1 MKELHPVITAQFTVR
16 PGQSDPSG
24 FDLGD
29 MSFAGDLGTAD
40 SAGHTPDQG
49 MMIHLSVIQLLDGL
63 GDLLRGNV
71 RTLAFTGVDTSFSL
85 VFRHGKGA
93 LSVASKDGLVA
104 RTTAPELAAAVMR
117 AANALSRALP
127 PEDPAASGH
136 SAALEAVH
144 SHVPPKGS
152 AVD

>member
-1 MKELHPVITAQFTVR
+1 MINAQFTVR
-16 PGQSDPSG
+16 PGQGDPSG

-29 MSFAGDLGTAD
+29 MSFAGDLGAAD

-49 MMIHLSVIQLLDGL
+49 MMIHLSVIQLLDSL
-63 GDLLRGNV
+63 GDLLRGKV

-85 VFRHGKGA
+85 VFRRGERG

-104 RTTAPELAAAVMR
+104 RTTAPELAAAVMG
-117 AANALSRALP
+117 AADALSRALA
-127 PEDPAASGH
+127 PEDPAASDY
-136 SAALEAVH
+136 SAALEAFH
-144 SHVPPKGS
+144 SHVPSKGS